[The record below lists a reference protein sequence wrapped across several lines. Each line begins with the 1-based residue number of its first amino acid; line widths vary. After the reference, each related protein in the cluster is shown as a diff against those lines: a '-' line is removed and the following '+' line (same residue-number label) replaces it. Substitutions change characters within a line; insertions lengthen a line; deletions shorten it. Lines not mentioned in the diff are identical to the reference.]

1 MVQPPCMT
9 HRSQH
14 TVANSDVP
22 KAQQTAPKKKRKRGA
37 TQTEHP
43 VEMPNEMQ
51 PGKIQQRRL
60 PEATTLCGCEKNTE
74 KPLVSHSDGGVTHR
88 IAYITFKAPIITP
101 EDVRE
106 AMKVLQAAQDAN
118 ADVIDIALDR
128 IREFRNL
135 CNHMQRKML
144 GYVFCRKGSLITFLA
159 TKTAS
164 KLGRAVGKAFI
175 QSEACMATPGI
186 DLWVL
191 NTTCGPITIKRS
203 DRREDSFSLLLLIDY
218 GYAAK
223 LEVTDSNIK
232 YVAFMVAMPPIQSDS
247 EQHSDCSCAE
257 EQRCCKVGS
266 LEIKPIT
273 PLYHNF
279 VGNTQKYGELWRFI
293 HKCYAICNGDN
304 VEMRTLLPLKM
315 EGLLEVALRRRQQ
328 ALTHLCDPG
337 KVGNC
342 DITHE
347 IPEADMIQVYREWQ
361 KDVYEWMDNCIL
373 TEYQNLERAGKVTK
387 KGLQRKSFLKKKAQ
401 AFLKKAFDTYL
412 EQISFGSKFLL
423 HQLIQRPL
431 VQNNECWSAEHCA
444 ALHHF
449 ATCVLPKHCE
459 TVQRR
464 R

>member
-1 MVQPPCMT
+1 MVQPPLMT

-14 TVANSDVP
+14 TKAKSDVP
-22 KAQQTAPKKKRKRGA
+22 KAQQTAQTKKRK
-37 TQTEHP
+37 
-43 VEMPNEMQ
+43 
-51 PGKIQQRRL
+51 
-60 PEATTLCGCEKNTE
+60 
-74 KPLVSHSDGGVTHR
+74 R
-88 IAYITFKAPIITP
+88 IAYITYKAPIITE
-101 EDVRE
+101 EDVTE
-106 AMKVLQAAQDAN
+106 AMKVLQEAQDAN

-128 IREFRNL
+128 IREFNNL
-135 CNHMQRKML
+135 WNHMKKKML

-164 KLGRAVGKAFI
+164 KLDREVGKAFI
-175 QSEACMATPGI
+175 QSEGCMATPGI

-232 YVAFMVAMPPIQSDS
+232 YVAFMVAVPPIQSDS

-293 HKCYAICNGDN
+293 HKCYAICNDD
-304 VEMRTLLPLKM
+304 TLLPLKM

-328 ALTHLCDPG
+328 ALTHQCDPS

-347 IPEADMIQVYREWQ
+347 IAEADMIKVYKEWQ

-373 TEYQNLERAGKVTK
+373 TEYQNLERAGKATN
-387 KGLQRKSFLKKKAQ
+387 KGLQRKSFLKRKAQ

-412 EQISFGSKFLL
+412 EQVSFGSKFLL

-431 VQNNECWSAEHCA
+431 VQNNECWSAEHCT

>member
-1 MVQPPCMT
+1 MVQPPLMT

-14 TVANSDVP
+14 TKAKSDVP
-22 KAQQTAPKKKRKRGA
+22 KAQQTAQTKKRK
-37 TQTEHP
+37 
-43 VEMPNEMQ
+43 
-51 PGKIQQRRL
+51 
-60 PEATTLCGCEKNTE
+60 
-74 KPLVSHSDGGVTHR
+74 R
-88 IAYITFKAPIITP
+88 IAYITYKAPIITE
-101 EDVRE
+101 EDVTE
-106 AMKVLQAAQDAN
+106 AMKVLQEAQDAN

-128 IREFRNL
+128 IREFNNL
-135 CNHMQRKML
+135 WNHMKKKML

-164 KLGRAVGKAFI
+164 KLDREVGKAFI
-175 QSEACMATPGI
+175 QSEGCMATPGI

-232 YVAFMVAMPPIQSDS
+232 YVAFMVAVPPIQSDS

-257 EQRCCKVGS
+257 EQSCCKVGD

-279 VGNTQKYGELWRFI
+279 LRNTQKYGELWRFI
-293 HKCYAICNGDN
+293 HKCYAICNDD
-304 VEMRTLLPLKM
+304 TLLPLKM

-328 ALTHLCDPG
+328 ALTHQCDPS

-347 IPEADMIQVYREWQ
+347 IAEADMIKVYKEWQ

-373 TEYQNLERAGKVTK
+373 TEYQNLERAGKATN
-387 KGLQRKSFLKKKAQ
+387 KGLQRKSFLKRKAQ

-412 EQISFGSKFLL
+412 EQVSFGSKFLL

-431 VQNNECWSAEHCA
+431 VQNNECWSAEHCT

-459 TVQRR
+459 TIQRR

>member
-1 MVQPPCMT
+1 MVQPPLMT

-14 TVANSDVP
+14 TKAKSDVP
-22 KAQQTAPKKKRKRGA
+22 KAQQTAQTKKRK
-37 TQTEHP
+37 
-43 VEMPNEMQ
+43 
-51 PGKIQQRRL
+51 
-60 PEATTLCGCEKNTE
+60 
-74 KPLVSHSDGGVTHR
+74 R
-88 IAYITFKAPIITP
+88 IAYITYKAPIITE
-101 EDVRE
+101 EDVTE
-106 AMKVLQAAQDAN
+106 AMKVLQEAQDAN

-128 IREFRNL
+128 IREFNNL
-135 CNHMQRKML
+135 WNHMKKKML

-164 KLGRAVGKAFI
+164 KLDREVGKAFI
-175 QSEACMATPGI
+175 QSEGCMATPGI

-232 YVAFMVAMPPIQSDS
+232 YVAFMVAVPPIQSDS
-247 EQHSDCSCAE
+247 EQHSDCSCAK
-257 EQRCCKVGS
+257 EQSCCKVGD

-279 VGNTQKYGELWRFI
+279 LRNTQKYGELWRFI
-293 HKCYAICNGDN
+293 HKCYAICNDD
-304 VEMRTLLPLKM
+304 TLLPLKM

-328 ALTHLCDPG
+328 ALTHQCDPS

-347 IPEADMIQVYREWQ
+347 IAEADMIKVYKEWQ

-387 KGLQRKSFLKKKAQ
+387 KGLQRKSFLKRKAQ

-412 EQISFGSKFLL
+412 EQVSFGSKFLL

-431 VQNNECWSAEHCA
+431 VQNNECWSAEHCT

-459 TVQRR
+459 TIQWWKKIV
-464 R
+464 

>member
-1 MVQPPCMT
+1 MVQPPLMT

-14 TVANSDVP
+14 TKAKSDVP
-22 KAQQTAPKKKRKRGA
+22 KAQQTAQTKKRK
-37 TQTEHP
+37 
-43 VEMPNEMQ
+43 
-51 PGKIQQRRL
+51 
-60 PEATTLCGCEKNTE
+60 
-74 KPLVSHSDGGVTHR
+74 R
-88 IAYITFKAPIITP
+88 IAYITYKAPIITE
-101 EDVRE
+101 EDVTE
-106 AMKVLQAAQDAN
+106 AMKVLQEAQDAN

-128 IREFRNL
+128 IREFNNL
-135 CNHMQRKML
+135 WNHMKKKML

-164 KLGRAVGKAFI
+164 KLDREVGKAFI
-175 QSEACMATPGI
+175 QSEGCMATPGI

-203 DRREDSFSLLLLIDY
+203 DRREDSFSLLLLIEY

-232 YVAFMVAMPPIQSDS
+232 YVAFMVAVPPIQSDS
-247 EQHSDCSCAE
+247 EQHSDCSCAK
-257 EQRCCKVGS
+257 EQSCCKVGD

-279 VGNTQKYGELWRFI
+279 LRNTQKYGELWRFI
-293 HKCYAICNGDN
+293 HKCYAICNDD
-304 VEMRTLLPLKM
+304 TLLPLKM

-328 ALTHLCDPG
+328 ALTHQCDPS

-347 IPEADMIQVYREWQ
+347 IAEADMIKVYKEWQ

-373 TEYQNLERAGKVTK
+373 TEYQNLERAGKATN
-387 KGLQRKSFLKKKAQ
+387 KGLQRKSFLKRKAQ

-412 EQISFGSKFLL
+412 EQVSFGSKFLL

-431 VQNNECWSAEHCA
+431 VQNNECWSAEHCT

-459 TVQRR
+459 TIQWWKKIV
-464 R
+464 

>member
-1 MVQPPCMT
+1 MVQPPLMT

-14 TVANSDVP
+14 TKAKSDVP
-22 KAQQTAPKKKRKRGA
+22 KAQQTAQTKKRK
-37 TQTEHP
+37 
-43 VEMPNEMQ
+43 
-51 PGKIQQRRL
+51 
-60 PEATTLCGCEKNTE
+60 
-74 KPLVSHSDGGVTHR
+74 R
-88 IAYITFKAPIITP
+88 IAYITYKAPIITE
-101 EDVRE
+101 EDVTE
-106 AMKVLQAAQDAN
+106 AMKVLQEAQDAN

-128 IREFRNL
+128 IREFNNL
-135 CNHMQRKML
+135 WNHMKKKML

-164 KLGRAVGKAFI
+164 KLDREVGKAFI
-175 QSEACMATPGI
+175 QSEGCMATPGI

-232 YVAFMVAMPPIQSDS
+232 YVAFMVAVPPIQSDS
-247 EQHSDCSCAE
+247 EQHSDCSCAK
-257 EQRCCKVGS
+257 EQSCCKVGD

-279 VGNTQKYGELWRFI
+279 LRNTQKYGELWRFI
-293 HKCYAICNGDN
+293 HKCYAICNDD
-304 VEMRTLLPLKM
+304 TLLPLKM

-328 ALTHLCDPG
+328 ALTHQCDPS

-347 IPEADMIQVYREWQ
+347 IAEADMIKVYKEWQ

-373 TEYQNLERAGKVTK
+373 TEYQNLERAGKATN
-387 KGLQRKSFLKKKAQ
+387 KGLQRKSFLKRKAQ

-412 EQISFGSKFLL
+412 EQVSFGSKFLL

-431 VQNNECWSAEHCA
+431 VQNNECWSAEHCT

-459 TVQRR
+459 TIQWWKKIV
-464 R
+464 

>member
-1 MVQPPCMT
+1 MVQPPLMT

-14 TVANSDVP
+14 TKAKSDVP
-22 KAQQTAPKKKRKRGA
+22 KAQQTAQTKKRK
-37 TQTEHP
+37 
-43 VEMPNEMQ
+43 
-51 PGKIQQRRL
+51 
-60 PEATTLCGCEKNTE
+60 
-74 KPLVSHSDGGVTHR
+74 R
-88 IAYITFKAPIITP
+88 IAYITYKAPIITE

-106 AMKVLQAAQDAN
+106 AMKVLQEAQDAN

-128 IREFRNL
+128 IREFNNL
-135 CNHMQRKML
+135 WNHMKKKML

-164 KLGRAVGKAFI
+164 KLDREVGKAFI
-175 QSEACMATPGI
+175 QSEGCMATPGI

-232 YVAFMVAMPPIQSDS
+232 YVAFMVAVPPIQSDS
-247 EQHSDCSCAE
+247 EQHSDCSCAK
-257 EQRCCKVGS
+257 EQSCCKVGD

-279 VGNTQKYGELWRFI
+279 LRNTQKYGELWRFI
-293 HKCYAICNGDN
+293 HKCYAICNDD
-304 VEMRTLLPLKM
+304 TLLPLKM

-328 ALTHLCDPG
+328 ALTHQCDPS

-347 IPEADMIQVYREWQ
+347 IAEADMIQVYKEWQ

-387 KGLQRKSFLKKKAQ
+387 KGLQRKSFLKRKAQ

-412 EQISFGSKFLL
+412 EQVSFGSKFLL

-431 VQNNECWSAEHCA
+431 VQNNECWSAEHCT

-459 TVQRR
+459 TIQRR

>member
-1 MVQPPCMT
+1 MVQPPLMT

-14 TVANSDVP
+14 TKAKSDVP
-22 KAQQTAPKKKRKRGA
+22 KAQQTAQTKKRK
-37 TQTEHP
+37 
-43 VEMPNEMQ
+43 
-51 PGKIQQRRL
+51 
-60 PEATTLCGCEKNTE
+60 
-74 KPLVSHSDGGVTHR
+74 R
-88 IAYITFKAPIITP
+88 IAYITYKAPIITE
-101 EDVRE
+101 EDVTE
-106 AMKVLQAAQDAN
+106 AMKVLQEAQDAN

-128 IREFRNL
+128 IREFNNL
-135 CNHMQRKML
+135 WNHMKKKML

-164 KLGRAVGKAFI
+164 KLDREVGKAFI
-175 QSEACMATPGI
+175 QSEGCMAPGI

-203 DRREDSFSLLLLIDY
+203 DRREDAFSLLLLIEY

-232 YVAFMVAMPPIQSDS
+232 YVAFMVAVPPIQSDS
-247 EQHSDCSCAE
+247 EQHSDCSCAK
-257 EQRCCKVGS
+257 EQSCCKVGD

-279 VGNTQKYGELWRFI
+279 LRNTQKYGELWRFI
-293 HKCYAICNGDN
+293 HKCYAICNDD
-304 VEMRTLLPLKM
+304 TLLPLKM

-328 ALTHLCDPG
+328 ALTHQCDPS

-347 IPEADMIQVYREWQ
+347 IAEADMIKVYKEWQ

-373 TEYQNLERAGKVTK
+373 TEYQNLERAGKAK
-387 KGLQRKSFLKKKAQ
+387 NKGLQRKSFLKRKAQ

-412 EQISFGSKFLL
+412 EQVSFGSKFLL

-431 VQNNECWSAEHCA
+431 VQNNECWSAEHCT

-459 TVQRR
+459 TIQWWKKIV
-464 R
+464 

>member
-1 MVQPPCMT
+1 MVQPPLMT

-14 TVANSDVP
+14 TKAKSDVP
-22 KAQQTAPKKKRKRGA
+22 KAQQTAQTKKRK
-37 TQTEHP
+37 
-43 VEMPNEMQ
+43 
-51 PGKIQQRRL
+51 
-60 PEATTLCGCEKNTE
+60 
-74 KPLVSHSDGGVTHR
+74 R
-88 IAYITFKAPIITP
+88 IAYITYKAPIITE
-101 EDVRE
+101 EDVTE
-106 AMKVLQAAQDAN
+106 AMKVLQEAQDAN

-128 IREFRNL
+128 IREFNNL
-135 CNHMQRKML
+135 WNHMKKKML

-164 KLGRAVGKAFI
+164 KLDREVGKAFI
-175 QSEACMATPGI
+175 QSEGCMATPGI

-203 DRREDSFSLLLLIDY
+203 DRREDAFSLLLLIEY

-232 YVAFMVAMPPIQSDS
+232 YVAFMVAVPPIQSDS
-247 EQHSDCSCAE
+247 EQHSDCSCAK
-257 EQRCCKVGS
+257 EQSCCKVGD

-279 VGNTQKYGELWRFI
+279 LRNTQKYGELWRFI
-293 HKCYAICNGDN
+293 HKCYAICNDD
-304 VEMRTLLPLKM
+304 TLLPLKM

-328 ALTHLCDPG
+328 ALTHQCDPS

-347 IPEADMIQVYREWQ
+347 IAEADMIKVYKEWQ

-373 TEYQNLERAGKVTK
+373 TEYQNLERAGKAK
-387 KGLQRKSFLKKKAQ
+387 NKGLQRKSFLKRKAQ

-412 EQISFGSKFLL
+412 EQVSFGSKFLL

-431 VQNNECWSAEHCA
+431 VQNNECWSAEHCT

-459 TVQRR
+459 TIQWWKKIV
-464 R
+464 

>member
-1 MVQPPCMT
+1 MVQPPLMT

-14 TVANSDVP
+14 TKAKSDVP
-22 KAQQTAPKKKRKRGA
+22 KAQQTAQTKKRK
-37 TQTEHP
+37 
-43 VEMPNEMQ
+43 
-51 PGKIQQRRL
+51 
-60 PEATTLCGCEKNTE
+60 
-74 KPLVSHSDGGVTHR
+74 R
-88 IAYITFKAPIITP
+88 IAYITYKAPIITE
-101 EDVRE
+101 EDVTE
-106 AMKVLQAAQDAN
+106 AMKVLQEAQDAN

-135 CNHMQRKML
+135 WNHMQRKML

-164 KLGRAVGKAFI
+164 KLDREVGKAFI
-175 QSEACMATPGI
+175 QSEGCMATPGI

-232 YVAFMVAMPPIQSDS
+232 YVAFMVAVPPIQSDS
-247 EQHSDCSCAE
+247 EQHSDCSCAK
-257 EQRCCKVGS
+257 EQSCCKVGD

-279 VGNTQKYGELWRFI
+279 LRNTQKYGELWRFI
-293 HKCYAICNGDN
+293 HKCYAICNDD
-304 VEMRTLLPLKM
+304 TLLPLKM

-328 ALTHLCDPG
+328 ALTHQCDPS

-347 IPEADMIQVYREWQ
+347 IAEADMIKVYKEWQ

-373 TEYQNLERAGKVTK
+373 TEYQNLERAGKATN
-387 KGLQRKSFLKKKAQ
+387 KGLQRKSFLKRKAQ

-412 EQISFGSKFLL
+412 EQVSFGSKFLL

-431 VQNNECWSAEHCA
+431 VQNNECWSAEHCT

-459 TVQRR
+459 TIQWWKKIV
-464 R
+464 

>member
-1 MVQPPCMT
+1 
-9 HRSQH
+9 
-14 TVANSDVP
+14 
-22 KAQQTAPKKKRKRGA
+22 
-37 TQTEHP
+37 
-43 VEMPNEMQ
+43 
-51 PGKIQQRRL
+51 
-60 PEATTLCGCEKNTE
+60 
-74 KPLVSHSDGGVTHR
+74 
-88 IAYITFKAPIITP
+88 
-101 EDVRE
+101 
-106 AMKVLQAAQDAN
+106 
-118 ADVIDIALDR
+118 
-128 IREFRNL
+128 
-135 CNHMQRKML
+135 ML

-232 YVAFMVAMPPIQSDS
+232 YVAFMVAVPPIQSDS
-247 EQHSDCSCAE
+247 EQHSDCSCAK
-257 EQRCCKVGS
+257 EQSCCKVGD

-279 VGNTQKYGELWRFI
+279 LRNTQKYGELWRFI
-293 HKCYAICNGDN
+293 HKCYAICNDD
-304 VEMRTLLPLKM
+304 TLLPLKM

-328 ALTHLCDPG
+328 ALTHQCDPS

>member
-1 MVQPPCMT
+1 MVQPPLMT

-14 TVANSDVP
+14 TKAKSDVP
-22 KAQQTAPKKKRKRGA
+22 KAQQTAQTKKRK
-37 TQTEHP
+37 
-43 VEMPNEMQ
+43 
-51 PGKIQQRRL
+51 
-60 PEATTLCGCEKNTE
+60 
-74 KPLVSHSDGGVTHR
+74 R
-88 IAYITFKAPIITP
+88 IAYITYKAPIITE
-101 EDVRE
+101 EDVTE
-106 AMKVLQAAQDAN
+106 AMKVLQEAQDAN

-128 IREFRNL
+128 IREFNNL
-135 CNHMQRKML
+135 WNHMKKKML

-164 KLGRAVGKAFI
+164 KLDREVGKAFI
-175 QSEACMATPGI
+175 QSEGCMATPGI

-232 YVAFMVAMPPIQSDS
+232 YVAFMVAVPPIQSDS
-247 EQHSDCSCAE
+247 EQHSDCSCAK
-257 EQRCCKVGS
+257 EQSCCKVGD

-293 HKCYAICNGDN
+293 HKCYAICNDD
-304 VEMRTLLPLKM
+304 TLLPLKM

-328 ALTHLCDPG
+328 ALTHQCDPS

-347 IPEADMIQVYREWQ
+347 IAEADMIKVYKEWQ

-373 TEYQNLERAGKVTK
+373 TEYQNLERAGKATN
-387 KGLQRKSFLKKKAQ
+387 KGLQRKSFLKRKAQ

-412 EQISFGSKFLL
+412 EQVSFGSKFLL

-431 VQNNECWSAEHCA
+431 VQNNECWSAEHCT

-459 TVQRR
+459 TIQWWKKIV
-464 R
+464 

>member
-1 MVQPPCMT
+1 MAQPPWMT

-14 TVANSDVP
+14 TVAKSDVP
-22 KAQQTAPKKKRKRGA
+22 KAQQTAQTKKRK
-37 TQTEHP
+37 
-43 VEMPNEMQ
+43 
-51 PGKIQQRRL
+51 
-60 PEATTLCGCEKNTE
+60 
-74 KPLVSHSDGGVTHR
+74 R
-88 IAYITFKAPIITP
+88 IAYITYKAPIITE
-101 EDVRE
+101 EDVTE
-106 AMKVLQAAQDAN
+106 AMKVLQEAQDAN

-128 IREFRNL
+128 IREFNNL
-135 CNHMQRKML
+135 WNHMKKKML

-164 KLGRAVGKAFI
+164 KLDREVGKAFI
-175 QSEACMATPGI
+175 QSEGCMATPGI

-232 YVAFMVAMPPIQSDS
+232 YVAFMVAVPPIQSDS

-257 EQRCCKVGS
+257 EQSCCKVGS

-293 HKCYAICNGDN
+293 HKCYAICNDD
-304 VEMRTLLPLKM
+304 TLLPLKM

-328 ALTHLCDPG
+328 ALTHQCDPS

-347 IPEADMIQVYREWQ
+347 IAEADMIKVYKEWQ

-387 KGLQRKSFLKKKAQ
+387 KGLQRKSFLKRKAQ

-412 EQISFGSKFLL
+412 EQVSFGSKFLL

-431 VQNNECWSAEHCA
+431 VQNNECWSAEHCT

-459 TVQRR
+459 TIQWWKKIV
-464 R
+464 

>member
-1 MVQPPCMT
+1 MVQPPLMT

-14 TVANSDVP
+14 TKAKSDVP
-22 KAQQTAPKKKRKRGA
+22 KAQQTAQTKKRK
-37 TQTEHP
+37 
-43 VEMPNEMQ
+43 
-51 PGKIQQRRL
+51 
-60 PEATTLCGCEKNTE
+60 
-74 KPLVSHSDGGVTHR
+74 R
-88 IAYITFKAPIITP
+88 IAYITYKAPIITE
-101 EDVRE
+101 EDVTE
-106 AMKVLQAAQDAN
+106 AMKVLQEAQDAN

-128 IREFRNL
+128 IREFNNL
-135 CNHMQRKML
+135 WNHMKKKML

-164 KLGRAVGKAFI
+164 KLDREVGKAFI
-175 QSEACMATPGI
+175 QSEGCMATPGI

-247 EQHSDCSCAE
+247 EQHSDCSCAK
-257 EQRCCKVGS
+257 EQSCCKVGD

-279 VGNTQKYGELWRFI
+279 LRNTQKYGELWRFI
-293 HKCYAICNGDN
+293 HKCYAICNDD
-304 VEMRTLLPLKM
+304 TLLPLKM

-328 ALTHLCDPG
+328 ALTHQCDPS

-347 IPEADMIQVYREWQ
+347 IPEADMIQVYKEWQ

-387 KGLQRKSFLKKKAQ
+387 KGLQRKSFLKRKAQ

-412 EQISFGSKFLL
+412 EQVSFGSKFLL

-431 VQNNECWSAEHCA
+431 VQNNECWSAEHCT

-459 TVQRR
+459 TIQRR

>member
-1 MVQPPCMT
+1 MVQPPLMT

-14 TVANSDVP
+14 TKAKSDVP
-22 KAQQTAPKKKRKRGA
+22 KAQQTAQTKKRK
-37 TQTEHP
+37 
-43 VEMPNEMQ
+43 
-51 PGKIQQRRL
+51 
-60 PEATTLCGCEKNTE
+60 
-74 KPLVSHSDGGVTHR
+74 R
-88 IAYITFKAPIITP
+88 IAYITYKAPIITE
-101 EDVRE
+101 EDVTE
-106 AMKVLQAAQDAN
+106 AMKVLQEAQDAN

-128 IREFRNL
+128 IREFNRL
-135 CNHMQRKML
+135 WNHMKKKML

-164 KLGRAVGKAFI
+164 KLDREVGKAFI
-175 QSEACMATPGI
+175 QSEGCMATPGI

-203 DRREDSFSLLLLIDY
+203 DRREDAFSLLLLIDY

-247 EQHSDCSCAE
+247 EQHSDCSCAK
-257 EQRCCKVGS
+257 EQSCCKVGD

-279 VGNTQKYGELWRFI
+279 LRNTQKYGELWRFI
-293 HKCYAICNGDN
+293 HKCYAICNDD
-304 VEMRTLLPLKM
+304 TLLPLKM

-328 ALTHLCDPG
+328 ALTHQCDPS

-347 IPEADMIQVYREWQ
+347 IAEADMIKVYKEWQ

-373 TEYQNLERAGKVTK
+373 TEYQNLERAGKATN
-387 KGLQRKSFLKKKAQ
+387 KGLQRKSFLKRKAQ

-412 EQISFGSKFLL
+412 EQVSFGSKFLL

-431 VQNNECWSAEHCA
+431 VQNNECWSAEHCT

-459 TVQRR
+459 TIQWWKKIV
-464 R
+464 

>member
-1 MVQPPCMT
+1 MVQPPLMT

-14 TVANSDVP
+14 TKAKSDVP
-22 KAQQTAPKKKRKRGA
+22 KAQQTAQTKKRK
-37 TQTEHP
+37 
-43 VEMPNEMQ
+43 
-51 PGKIQQRRL
+51 
-60 PEATTLCGCEKNTE
+60 
-74 KPLVSHSDGGVTHR
+74 R
-88 IAYITFKAPIITP
+88 IAYITYKAPIITE
-101 EDVRE
+101 EDVTE
-106 AMKVLQAAQDAN
+106 AMKVLQEAQDAN

-128 IREFRNL
+128 IREFNNL
-135 CNHMQRKML
+135 WNHMKKKML

-164 KLGRAVGKAFI
+164 KLDREVGKAFI
-175 QSEACMATPGI
+175 QSEGCMATPGI

-203 DRREDSFSLLLLIDY
+203 DRREDSFSLLLLIEY

-232 YVAFMVAMPPIQSDS
+232 YVAFMVAVPPIQSDS
-247 EQHSDCSCAE
+247 EQHSDCSCAK
-257 EQRCCKVGS
+257 EQSCCKVGD

-279 VGNTQKYGELWRFI
+279 LRNTQKYGELWRFI
-293 HKCYAICNGDN
+293 HKCYAICNDD
-304 VEMRTLLPLKM
+304 TLLPLKM

-328 ALTHLCDPG
+328 ALTHQCDPS

-347 IPEADMIQVYREWQ
+347 IAEADMIKVYKEWQ

-387 KGLQRKSFLKKKAQ
+387 KGLQRKSFLKRKAQ

-412 EQISFGSKFLL
+412 EQVSFGSKFLL

-431 VQNNECWSAEHCA
+431 VQNNECWSAEHCT

-459 TVQRR
+459 TIQWWKKIV
-464 R
+464 

>member
-1 MVQPPCMT
+1 MVQPPLMT

-14 TVANSDVP
+14 TVAKSDVP
-22 KAQQTAPKKKRKRGA
+22 KAQQTAQTKKRK
-37 TQTEHP
+37 
-43 VEMPNEMQ
+43 
-51 PGKIQQRRL
+51 
-60 PEATTLCGCEKNTE
+60 
-74 KPLVSHSDGGVTHR
+74 R
-88 IAYITFKAPIITP
+88 IAYITYKAPIITE
-101 EDVRE
+101 EDVTE
-106 AMKVLQAAQDAN
+106 AMKVLQEAQDAN

-128 IREFRNL
+128 IREFNNL
-135 CNHMQRKML
+135 WNHMKKKML

-164 KLGRAVGKAFI
+164 KLDREVGKAFI
-175 QSEACMATPGI
+175 QSEGCMATPGI

-203 DRREDSFSLLLLIDY
+203 DRREDAFSLLLLIEY

-232 YVAFMVAMPPIQSDS
+232 YVAFMVAVPPIQSDS
-247 EQHSDCSCAE
+247 EQHSDCSCAK
-257 EQRCCKVGS
+257 EQSCCKVGD

-293 HKCYAICNGDN
+293 HKCYAICNDD
-304 VEMRTLLPLKM
+304 TLLPLKM

-328 ALTHLCDPG
+328 ALTHQCDPS

-347 IPEADMIQVYREWQ
+347 IAEADMIKVYKEWQ

-387 KGLQRKSFLKKKAQ
+387 KGLQRKSFLKRKAQ

-412 EQISFGSKFLL
+412 EQVSFGSKFLL

-431 VQNNECWSAEHCA
+431 VQNNECWSAEHCT

-459 TVQRR
+459 TIQWWKKIV
-464 R
+464 

>member
-1 MVQPPCMT
+1 MVQPPLMT

-14 TVANSDVP
+14 TKAKSDVP
-22 KAQQTAPKKKRKRGA
+22 KAQQTAQTKKRK
-37 TQTEHP
+37 
-43 VEMPNEMQ
+43 
-51 PGKIQQRRL
+51 
-60 PEATTLCGCEKNTE
+60 
-74 KPLVSHSDGGVTHR
+74 R
-88 IAYITFKAPIITP
+88 IAYITYKAPIITE
-101 EDVRE
+101 EDVTE
-106 AMKVLQAAQDAN
+106 AMKVLQEAQDAN

-128 IREFRNL
+128 IREFNNL
-135 CNHMQRKML
+135 WNHMKKKML

-164 KLGRAVGKAFI
+164 KLDREVGKAFI
-175 QSEACMATPGI
+175 QSEGCMATPGI

-232 YVAFMVAMPPIQSDS
+232 YVAFMVAVPPIQSDS
-247 EQHSDCSCAE
+247 EQHSDCSCAK
-257 EQRCCKVGS
+257 EQSCCKVGD

-279 VGNTQKYGELWRFI
+279 LRNTQKYGELWRFI
-293 HKCYAICNGDN
+293 HKCYAICNDD
-304 VEMRTLLPLKM
+304 TLLPLKM

-328 ALTHLCDPG
+328 ALTHQCDPS

-347 IPEADMIQVYREWQ
+347 IAEADMIKVYKEWQ

-373 TEYQNLERAGKVTK
+373 TEYQNLERAGKATN
-387 KGLQRKSFLKKKAQ
+387 KGLQRKSFLKRKAQ

-412 EQISFGSKFLL
+412 EQVSFGSKFLL

-431 VQNNECWSAEHCA
+431 VQNNECWSAEHCT

-459 TVQRR
+459 TIQRR

>member
-1 MVQPPCMT
+1 MVQPPLMT

-14 TVANSDVP
+14 TKAKSDVP
-22 KAQQTAPKKKRKRGA
+22 KAQQTAQTKKRK
-37 TQTEHP
+37 
-43 VEMPNEMQ
+43 
-51 PGKIQQRRL
+51 
-60 PEATTLCGCEKNTE
+60 
-74 KPLVSHSDGGVTHR
+74 R
-88 IAYITFKAPIITP
+88 IAYITYKAPIITE

-106 AMKVLQAAQDAN
+106 AMKVLQEAQDAN

-135 CNHMQRKML
+135 WNHMQRKML

-164 KLGRAVGKAFI
+164 KLDREVGKAFI
-175 QSEACMATPGI
+175 QSEGCMATPGI

-232 YVAFMVAMPPIQSDS
+232 YVAFMVAVPPIQSDS
-247 EQHSDCSCAE
+247 EQHSDCSCAK
-257 EQRCCKVGS
+257 EQSCCKVGD

-279 VGNTQKYGELWRFI
+279 LRNTQKYGELWRFI
-293 HKCYAICNGDN
+293 HKCYAICNDD
-304 VEMRTLLPLKM
+304 TLLPLKM

-328 ALTHLCDPG
+328 ALTHQCDPS

-347 IPEADMIQVYREWQ
+347 IAEADMIKVYKEWQ

-373 TEYQNLERAGKVTK
+373 TEYQNLERAGKATN
-387 KGLQRKSFLKKKAQ
+387 KGLQRKSFLKRKAQ

-412 EQISFGSKFLL
+412 EQVSFGSKFLL

-444 ALHHF
+444 ALQHF

>member
-1 MVQPPCMT
+1 MVQPPLMT

-14 TVANSDVP
+14 TKAKSDVP
-22 KAQQTAPKKKRKRGA
+22 KAQQTAQTKKRK
-37 TQTEHP
+37 
-43 VEMPNEMQ
+43 
-51 PGKIQQRRL
+51 
-60 PEATTLCGCEKNTE
+60 
-74 KPLVSHSDGGVTHR
+74 R
-88 IAYITFKAPIITP
+88 IAYITYKAPIITE
-101 EDVRE
+101 EDVTE
-106 AMKVLQAAQDAN
+106 AMKVLQEAQDAN

-128 IREFRNL
+128 IREFNNL
-135 CNHMQRKML
+135 WNHMKKKML

-164 KLGRAVGKAFI
+164 KLDREVGKAFI
-175 QSEACMATPGI
+175 QSEGCMATPGI

-232 YVAFMVAMPPIQSDS
+232 YVAFMVAVPPIQSDS

-293 HKCYAICNGDN
+293 HKCYAICNDD
-304 VEMRTLLPLKM
+304 TLLPLKM

-347 IPEADMIQVYREWQ
+347 IAEADMIKVYKEWQ

-373 TEYQNLERAGKVTK
+373 TEYQNLERAGKATN
-387 KGLQRKSFLKKKAQ
+387 KGLQRKSFLKRKAQ

-412 EQISFGSKFLL
+412 EQVSFGSKFLL

-431 VQNNECWSAEHCA
+431 VQNNECWSAEHCT

-459 TVQRR
+459 TIQRR

>member
-1 MVQPPCMT
+1 MVQPPLMT

-14 TVANSDVP
+14 TKAKSDVP
-22 KAQQTAPKKKRKRGA
+22 KAQQTAQTKKRK
-37 TQTEHP
+37 
-43 VEMPNEMQ
+43 
-51 PGKIQQRRL
+51 
-60 PEATTLCGCEKNTE
+60 
-74 KPLVSHSDGGVTHR
+74 R
-88 IAYITFKAPIITP
+88 IAYITYKAPIITE
-101 EDVRE
+101 EDVTE
-106 AMKVLQAAQDAN
+106 AMKVLQEAQDAN

-128 IREFRNL
+128 IREFNNL
-135 CNHMQRKML
+135 WNHMKKKML

-164 KLGRAVGKAFI
+164 KLDREVGKAFI
-175 QSEACMATPGI
+175 QSEGCMATPGI

-203 DRREDSFSLLLLIDY
+203 DRREDAFSLLLLIEY

-232 YVAFMVAMPPIQSDS
+232 YVAFMVAVPPIQSDS
-247 EQHSDCSCAE
+247 EQHSDCSCAK
-257 EQRCCKVGS
+257 EQSCCKVGD

-279 VGNTQKYGELWRFI
+279 LRNTQKYGELWRFI
-293 HKCYAICNGDN
+293 HKCYAICNDD
-304 VEMRTLLPLKM
+304 TLLPLKM

-328 ALTHLCDPG
+328 ALTHQCDPS

-347 IPEADMIQVYREWQ
+347 IAEADMIKVYKEWQ

-373 TEYQNLERAGKVTK
+373 TEYQNLERAGKATN
-387 KGLQRKSFLKKKAQ
+387 KGLQRKSFLKRKAQ

-412 EQISFGSKFLL
+412 EQVSFGSKFLL

-431 VQNNECWSAEHCA
+431 VQNNECWSAEHCT

-459 TVQRR
+459 TIQWWKKIV
-464 R
+464 